1 MSFQRLRRALLL
13 ALCASSALLA
23 ACGGGNVESQL
34 VPSRI
39 IAFGDGFSDLGQG
52 GTRYTVN
59 DSSVNA
65 TIGSRLTPLSTGVA
79 PSRMRLYSITVSG
92 ASDPTRLG
100 TIA

>member
-1 MSFQRLRRALLL
+1 MSTAV
-13 ALCASSALLA
+13 CASTVA
-23 ACGGGNVESQL
+23 AQRSLRSGGVQRGRAERRNS
-34 VPSRI
+34 I
-39 IAFGDGFSDLGQG
+39 
-52 GTRYTVN
+52 N

-65 TIGSRLTPLSTGVA
+65 TIGSRLTALSTGVA